1 MTNGQPENRSKI
13 PSSVGKADV
22 DPDFAI
28 GISGPE
34 ETDQELAFYKFFS
47 SLVSAMT
54 NFEVDVDLVEN
65 LLIKMCLMFRLCKA
79 ETKVYQNEQEVYN
92 VKEV

>member
-1 MTNGQPENRSKI
+1 MTNGQSENKSKI

-22 DPDFAI
+22 DPGFAI

-34 ETDQELAFYKFFS
+34 ETDQELAFYKLFS

-54 NFEVDVDLVEN
+54 KEKE
-65 LLIKMCLMFRLCKA
+65 KERLSAATITAKKA
-79 ETKVYQNEQEVYN
+79 MWSLHTASLPA
-92 VKEV
+92 